1 MSILPIVS
9 TAIPC
14 RMRPAVNFFTKRL
27 ALKSAIGR
35 VLIFL
40 VTLGTGLW
48 LTSCAAAPDQVAKA
62 TPADPEFEAK
72 VLEVIRKNPQVI
84 LESVQAYQQSQKKQQ
99 EEARRKVSEQLSA
112 EPRLIIRGSPVTG
125 ATSQKIV
132 MAEFSD
138 FQCPFCSKA
147 HATVKQFM
155 AKHQDKVTLVYK
167 HLPLVEIHAE
177 AMPAALA
184 SWAASQQGKFWE
196 YHDALFTKQAQLGEK
211 LYLDLAKE
219 LSLNLEKFNQDRQS
233 AAAKA
238 AITKD
243 IELAKS
249 LGVNSTPTFFMNGV
263 GFSGAVELSEMEE
276 VLTKV
281 QSTNK

>member
-1 MSILPIVS
+1 M
-9 TAIPC
+9 
-14 RMRPAVNFFTKRL
+14 
-27 ALKSAIGR
+27 
-35 VLIFL
+35 LIFL
-40 VTLGTGLW
+40 VTVGVGLW
-48 LTSCAAAPDQVAKA
+48 LTSCAGSPDQVAKA

-84 LESVQAYQQSQKKQQ
+84 LESVQAYQRSQKKQQ
-99 EEARRKVSEQLSA
+99 EEARSKVFQQLSA
-112 EPRLIIRGSPVTG
+112 EPRLIIRSSPVTG

-147 HATVKQFM
+147 HTTVKQFM

-167 HLPLVEIHAE
+167 HLPLVEIHTE

-184 SWAASQQGKFWE
+184 SWAALQQGKFWE
-196 YHDALFTKQAQLGEK
+196 YHDALFSNQAQLGEK
-211 LYLDLAKE
+211 LYVSQATDLGLD
-219 LSLNLEKFNQDRQS
+219 LEKFNKDRQS

-238 AITKD
+238 AIDKD

-263 GFSGAVELSEMEE
+263 GFSGAVDLSEMEE

-281 QSTNK
+281 QATSK

>member
-1 MSILPIVS
+1 MSILTIVS

-14 RMRPAVNFFTKRL
+14 RMRPVATQLTRRSAFKNAVSRM
-27 ALKSAIGR
+27 
-35 VLIFL
+35 LIFL
-40 VTLGTGLW
+40 VTVGVGLW

-62 TPADPEFEAK
+62 TPVDPEFEAK

-84 LESVQAYQQSQKKQQ
+84 LDSVQAYQQSQKKQQ
-99 EEARRKVSEQLSA
+99 EEARSKISEQLSA

-125 ATSQKIV
+125 AISQKIV

-167 HLPLVEIHAE
+167 HLPLVTIHAE

-184 SWAASQQGKFWE
+184 SWAALQQGKFWE
-196 YHDALFTKQAQLGEK
+196 YHDALFEKQAELGEK
-211 LYLDLAKE
+211 FYLAQAKELGLDLAG
-219 LSLNLEKFNQDRQS
+219 FNKDRQS
-233 AAAKA
+233 AEAKA
-238 AITKD
+238 AIAKD

-249 LGVNSTPTFFMNGV
+249 LDVNSTPTFFLNGV
-263 GFSGAVELSEMEE
+263 GFAGAVDLSEMEE

-281 QSTNK
+281 QSTKK

>member
-1 MSILPIVS
+1 MSILSIVPTTIS
-9 TAIPC
+9 TQ
-14 RMRPAVNFFTKRL
+14 FTKR
-27 ALKSAIGR
+27 SAFKNAVSR
-35 VLIFL
+35 VLIFFITVGL
-40 VTLGTGLW
+40 GLW

-62 TPADPEFEAK
+62 TPADPDFEAK

-84 LESVQAYQQSQKKQQ
+84 LDSVQAYQQSQKKQQ

-125 ATSQKIV
+125 AASQKIV

-167 HLPLVEIHAE
+167 HLPLVEIHSE

-184 SWAASQQGKFWE
+184 SWAALQQGKFWE
-196 YHDALFTKQAQLGEK
+196 YHDALFTNQAQLGEK
-211 LYLDLAKE
+211 LFVAKATE
-219 LSLNLEKFNQDRQS
+219 LSLDLEKFNKDRQS
-233 AAAKA
+233 DAAKA
-238 AITKD
+238 AIAKD

-263 GFSGAVELSEMEE
+263 GFAGAVDLSEMEE

-281 QSTNK
+281 QSASK

>member
-1 MSILPIVS
+1 MSILSIVP

-14 RMRPAVNFFTKRL
+14 RMRPAATQFTKR
-27 ALKSAIGR
+27 SAFKNAVSR

-40 VTLGTGLW
+40 VTVSLGLW

-62 TPADPEFEAK
+62 TPADPDFEAK

-84 LESVQAYQQSQKKQQ
+84 LESVQAYQQSQRKQQ
-99 EEARRKVSEQLSA
+99 EEARSKVSEQLSA

-167 HLPLVEIHAE
+167 HLPLVEIHSE

-184 SWAASQQGKFWE
+184 SWAALQQGKFWE
-196 YHDALFTKQAQLGEK
+196 YHDALFTNQAQLGEK
-211 LYLDLAKE
+211 LFVAKATELGLD
-219 LSLNLEKFNQDRQS
+219 LEKFNKDRQS
-233 AAAKA
+233 DAAKA
-238 AITKD
+238 AIAKD

-263 GFSGAVELSEMEE
+263 GFAGAVDLSEMEE

-281 QSTNK
+281 QSASK

>member
-1 MSILPIVS
+1 MIILPIVLP
-9 TAIPC
+9 AISC
-14 RMRPAVNFFTKRL
+14 RMRPAAHQFMRR
-27 ALKSAIGR
+27 SAFKNAVSR

-40 VTLGTGLW
+40 VTVGVGLW
-48 LTSCAAAPDQVAKA
+48 LTSCAGSPDQVAKA

-84 LESVQAYQQSQKKQQ
+84 LESVQAYQRSQKKQQ
-99 EEARRKVSEQLSA
+99 EEARNKVFQQLSA
-112 EPRLIIRGSPVTG
+112 EPRLIIRSSPVTG

-147 HATVKQFM
+147 HTTVKQFM

-167 HLPLVEIHAE
+167 HLPLVEIHTE

-184 SWAASQQGKFWE
+184 SWAAFQQGKFWE
-196 YHDALFTKQAQLGEK
+196 YHDALFSNQAQLGEK
-211 LYLDLAKE
+211 LYVSQATDLGLD
-219 LSLNLEKFNQDRQS
+219 LEKFNKDRQS

-238 AITKD
+238 AIDKD

-263 GFSGAVELSEMEE
+263 GFSGAVDLSEMEE

-281 QSTNK
+281 QAASK

>member
-1 MSILPIVS
+1 MSILSIVPTTIS
-9 TAIPC
+9 TQ
-14 RMRPAVNFFTKRL
+14 FTKR
-27 ALKSAIGR
+27 SAFKNAVSR

-40 VTLGTGLW
+40 VTIGVGLW
-48 LTSCAAAPDQVAKA
+48 LTSCTAAPDQVAKA
-62 TPADPEFEAK
+62 TPADPDFEAK
-72 VLEVIRKNPQVI
+72 VLEVIRKNPQAI
-84 LESVQAYQQSQKKQQ
+84 LDSVQAFQQSQKKQQ
-99 EEARRKVSEQLSA
+99 EEARNKVSEQLRS

-167 HLPLVEIHAE
+167 HLPLVEIHAQ
-177 AMPAALA
+177 AMPAALS
-184 SWAASQQGKFWE
+184 SWAALQQGKFWE
-196 YHDALFTKQAQLGEK
+196 YHDALFTNQAQLGEK
-211 LYLDLAKE
+211 LFVAKATELGLD
-219 LSLNLEKFNQDRQS
+219 LEKFNKDRQS
-233 AAAKA
+233 DAAKA
-238 AITKD
+238 AIAKD

-263 GFSGAVELSEMEE
+263 GFAGAVDLSEMEE

-281 QSTNK
+281 QSASK

>member
-1 MSILPIVS
+1 MSILSVVP
-9 TAIPC
+9 TAISTQ
-14 RMRPAVNFFTKRL
+14 FTKR
-27 ALKSAIGR
+27 SAFKHAISR

-40 VTLGTGLW
+40 VTVGIGLW
-48 LTSCAAAPDQVAKA
+48 LTSCTNAPNQIAKA

-72 VLEVIRKNPQVI
+72 VLEVIRKNPQAI
-84 LESVQAYQQSQKKQQ
+84 LDSVQAYQQSQKKQQ
-99 EEARRKVSEQLSA
+99 EEARNKISEQLSA
-112 EPRLIIRGSPVTG
+112 EPRLIVRGSPVTG

-167 HLPLVEIHAE
+167 HLPLVEIHKE
-177 AMPAALA
+177 AMPSALA
-184 SWAASQQGKFWE
+184 SWAALQQGKFWE
-196 YHDALFTKQAQLGEK
+196 YHDALFSNQVQLGEK
-211 LYLDLAKE
+211 LYVSKATELGLDLG
-219 LSLNLEKFNQDRQS
+219 KFNKDRQS
-233 AAAKA
+233 PAAKA
-238 AITKD
+238 AIDKD

-263 GFSGAVELSEMEE
+263 GFAGAVDLSEMEE
-276 VLTKV
+276 VLNKV
-281 QSTNK
+281 QAAVK